1 MGLKKIV
8 IGHKNKKDSDTKSF
22 GTAFVDD
29 NYIEDDLSTAKIV
42 VQNWSDDIDSWL
54 ENINYLVSTSVSE
67 SFSYIIAEAMAKG
80 IKPVIY
86 DRRGVSDI
94 WGSEFAFATIS
105 DAVSMILPESDYNSR
120 DYKKLVKSRYALKHQ
135 IKKIRKLL
143 AYDKTREE
151 PKRKESEPES
161 KTGKSTVLTLAEDV
175 PKGIAIYEQHI

>member
-1 MGLKKIV
+1 MGLKKII
-8 IGHKNKKDSDTKSF
+8 IGHKDKKDSEAKSF

-42 VQNWSDDIDSWL
+42 VQNWTDDVDSWL
-54 ENINYLVSTSVSE
+54 ENINYLISTSASE

-86 DRRGVSDI
+86 DRIGVSDI
-94 WGSEFAFATIS
+94 WDSKFAFASIAE
-105 DAVSMILPESDYNSR
+105 AVSMILPESDYNSK
-120 DYKKLVKSRYALKHQ
+120 DYKKLVKSRYALKYQ

-151 PKRKESEPES
+151 PKRKGDEPES

-175 PKGIAIYEQHI
+175 PKGIAIYEEHI